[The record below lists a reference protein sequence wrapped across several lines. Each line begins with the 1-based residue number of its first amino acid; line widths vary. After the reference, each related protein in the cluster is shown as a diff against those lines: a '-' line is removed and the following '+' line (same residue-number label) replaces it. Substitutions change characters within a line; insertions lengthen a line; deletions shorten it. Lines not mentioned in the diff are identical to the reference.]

1 MATVY
6 RPEDYFQEW
15 QDGIYNRKI
24 LIEGDSWVSHPQV
37 DNLARQFEKAT
48 ELGGLILNL
57 GVPGDNAGSVYGNS
71 DAVFR
76 ANGRQMKK
84 LKKVLS
90 DTQFGEKFD
99 LIFISAAGND
109 VIGPEIREIPL
120 INNKRDFPGS
130 YGRDLL
136 NLNFFAKLD
145 KVIKGYRRFLT
156 MLGTTINST
165 TPVITHTYAYLEPRK
180 VGTRFFGITFN
191 NGWIARHLEHQG
203 VRDRDEQFEIV
214 KEIFD
219 RYHQHIT
226 AVQADFPSQFL
237 VVDTRRTLL
246 KNGVPNTDW
255 FHDEIH
261 PTSKGFKKVFNK
273 IRKDAIDAGMWNL

>member
-1 MATVY
+1 MTTVY
-6 RPEDYFQEW
+6 NPDDFFPAW
-15 QDGIYNRKI
+15 QDGIYDKKI
-24 LIEGDSWVSHPQV
+24 LIEGDSWVSHPQME
-37 DNLARQFEKAT
+37 NLARQFERAT
-48 ELGGLILNL
+48 ALDGLILNL

-84 LKKVLS
+84 LKKILR

-120 INNKRDFPGS
+120 INNKRDFPGT

-136 NLNFFAKLD
+136 NLSFFGKMD
-145 KVIKGYRRFLT
+145 KVIRGYRRFLK
-156 MLGTTINST
+156 MLGTTINSS
-165 TPVITHTYAYLEPRK
+165 TPVITHAYAYLEPRK
-180 VGTRFFGITFN
+180 VGTHFFGITFN
-191 NGWIARHLEHQG
+191 RGWIAQHLEHQG

-219 RYHQHIT
+219 RFYQHIS
-226 AVQADFPSQFL
+226 ALQANFPQFL

-246 KNGVPNTDW
+246 RNGVPNSDW

-261 PTSKGFKKVFNK
+261 PTSAGFRKVFNK
-273 IRKDAIDAGMWNL
+273 IRREAGNAGMWPL

>member
-1 MATVY
+1 MTTVY
-6 RPEDYFQEW
+6 NPDDFFPAW
-15 QDGIYNRKI
+15 QDGIYDKKI
-24 LIEGDSWVSHPQV
+24 LIEGDSWVSHPQME
-37 DNLARQFEKAT
+37 NLARQFERAT
-48 ELGGLILNL
+48 ALDGLILNL

-84 LKKVLS
+84 LKKILR

-120 INNKRDFPGS
+120 INNKRDFPGT

-136 NLNFFAKLD
+136 NLRFFGKMD
-145 KVIKGYRRFLT
+145 KVIRGYRRFLK
-156 MLGTTINST
+156 MLGTTINSS
-165 TPVITHTYAYLEPRK
+165 TPVITHAYAYLEPRK
-180 VGTRFFGITFN
+180 VGTHFFGITFN
-191 NGWIARHLEHQG
+191 RGWIAQHLEHQG

-219 RYHQHIT
+219 RFYQHIS
-226 AVQADFPSQFL
+226 ALQANFPQFL

-246 KNGVPNTDW
+246 RNGVPNSDW

-261 PTSKGFKKVFNK
+261 PTSAGFRKVFNK
-273 IRKDAIDAGMWNL
+273 IRREAGNAGMWPL